1 MFNRRHHHP
10 VLPRVIGRISSVS
23 LQKSEFFSGSRTQPG
38 SDSQHQYAANVRL
51 LSPQLIKTESSF
63 DLSGA
68 DLVGSGPVPGAACVD
83 GGKMCSGRENLV
95 NARRNGEMDEWIY
108 GSRRGIEAM
117 ADGGIDGGRSGGM
130 EEKMNGRINV
140 GDLRGL
146 EERIEG

>member
-1 MFNRRHHHP
+1 MFNRRRHHP
-10 VLPRVIGRISSVS
+10 VLLRVIGRISSVS
-23 LQKSEFFSGSRTQPG
+23 LQKSEFFSGFRIQLG
-38 SDSQHQYAANVRL
+38 SESQRQYSANVRL

-63 DLSGA
+63 DLSGPICL
-68 DLVGSGPVPGAACVD
+68 DLGLCPELHVWTEE
-83 GGKMCSGRENLV
+83 KMCSSRENLV

-108 GSRRGIEAM
+108 GSRGGIEAR
-117 ADGGIDGGRSGGM
+117 ADGGIDGGRRGGM